1 MYLNGK
7 FYRVLFVVMIFFYS
21 FTTSIFAKSD
31 NNESVQESPWLVAPL
46 LSSTPKLGTSLGAMV
61 GYIHKFDE
69 VSPASTFVLMGTCS
83 SSDSFVSGIFGK
95 TYFDEDRQRL
105 IVGGLYGRINNE
117 YNDFL
122 GTGKKFKTTDNIH
135 ALFTRY
141 QYRIKD
147 DWFIGAQM
155 VMTNYAIIGS
165 DRFSNAVLE
174 FIGLNGFD
182 SNGIGLVV
190 ERDTRDNQNSPSVG
204 SSFLI
209 HSLAYRKTFGGEE
222 DFDVYA
228 LKSSKYFKH
237 FKDYVLAVR
246 LDGRWSVDA
255 PAGAYSTVDLRGYTP
270 GQYLAPYMTTLE
282 IEERITFTEKWGG
295 QIFTGVASLYGNNSS
310 SSDDVNWYPSIGA
323 GINYMLKEEEK
334 MVIRADIATGK
345 AGNYGFYLQF
355 GRAF

>member
-1 MYLNGK
+1 MN
-7 FYRVLFVVMIFFYS
+7 FSNIVSVIIIFFS
-21 FTTSIFAKSD
+21 IFTTSIFANSENSETAK
-31 NNESVQESPWLVAPL
+31 ESPWLFAPL
-46 LSSTPKLGTSLGAMV
+46 LSSAPKLGTSLGAMG

-69 VSPASTFVLMGTCS
+69 LSPASTFVLMGTYS

-105 IVGGLYGRINNE
+105 IAGGIYGTINNE
-117 YNDFL
+117 YKDFL
-122 GTGKKFKTTDNIH
+122 GTGQGFKTTDNIH

-141 QYRIKD
+141 QYRIKG

-155 VMTNYAIIGS
+155 VMTNYTITGS
-165 DRFSNAVLE
+165 DRFSNAILE
-174 FIGLNGFD
+174 FIGLNGFE
-182 SNGIGLVV
+182 SNGVGLVI

-222 DFDVYA
+222 NFDVYA

-237 FKDYVLAVR
+237 FKDYVLALR

-282 IEERITFTEKWGG
+282 IEERISFTKKWGAE
-295 QIFTGVASLYGNNSS
+295 IFTGVASLYGSGSS
-310 SSDDVNWYPSIGA
+310 SNDNVNWYPSIGA
-323 GINYMLKEEEK
+323 GVNYMLKEEEQ
-334 MVIRADIATGK
+334 MVIRADVATGK